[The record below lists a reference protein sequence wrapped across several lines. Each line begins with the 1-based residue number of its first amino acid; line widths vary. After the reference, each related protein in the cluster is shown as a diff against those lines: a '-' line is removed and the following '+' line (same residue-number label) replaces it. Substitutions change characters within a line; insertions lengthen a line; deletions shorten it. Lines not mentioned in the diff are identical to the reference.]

1 MKVKPDTVA
10 FIVANSILKAHVE
23 AIFEEQR
30 RSGDVIVVEMD
41 VSNLRE
47 EGQRLVNLG
56 VGAMVAR
63 GGTYEDL
70 KKEITQVPVIKIE
83 MAASDILFS
92 LARAKA
98 SYKEIYLILY
108 EDILFDF
115 ETWKDLLSISL
126 TVQRYRS
133 IDELKRILDAIEV
146 SPDTVVVGGGACSV
160 LSQQK
165 QLNTI
170 EVLPRRDTNI
180 LAYENARNIISQ
192 MRRERSQVN
201 QLESILYSVGEGVII
216 IDRSGRI
223 LHFNRRSEE
232 LLSVD
237 KQYAVGRPISGIIPD
252 PALGQ
257 WLGARPFS
265 PKHGVIEAGGRKLSL
280 RVDLF
285 RVYQNEEQFIL
296 TLSEVARIQKLEQD
310 IRRRLSHKGLVAQY
324 TFDDILTQNDRF
336 RGSIEKAKKLTDVQ
350 GSVLIFGESGTGKEL
365 FAQSI
370 HNGSPRKNG
379 PFVAVNCAAL
389 SESILE
395 SELFGYVAGAFTGAK
410 KEGKA
415 GLFELAHEGTI
426 FLDEINSMPLSVQS
440 KVLRVLEQKEVMRL
454 GADYVIPLDVRI
466 IAAANEPLLEA
477 VKAGT
482 FRQDLYFRLN
492 TFELKIQPLRERR
505 EDILFLF
512 RYYLSQYCKAAGSGK
527 AAALDGSRGH
537 DSNDHRGAGAPG
549 NDGRGSGDGGGSLAL
564 EADFVEQLVKHDWL
578 GNVRELKNTALRYVT
593 FNGDNSNGDILN
605 VSVKAKAAGNVYGG
619 QGKTFG
625 GGGAAGGGAA
635 PDAVVGDD
643 LRIDLKALSRTVEAL
658 VIQNLLDR
666 GVPKQDIARLLG
678 ISRQALFQKINKMK
692 DREVD
697 E

>member
-23 AIFEEQR
+23 EIFEEQR

-63 GGTYEDL
+63 GGAYEDL
-70 KKEITQVPVIKIE
+70 KKEITQIPVIKIE
-83 MAASDILFS
+83 MSASDILFS
-92 LARAKA
+92 LAKA
-98 SYKEIYLILY
+98 RENYRDIYLILY
-108 EDILFDF
+108 ENTVFDF
-115 ETWKDLLSISL
+115 ETWKYLLNISL
-126 TVQRYRS
+126 TVKRYKNVH
-133 IDELKRILDAIEV
+133 EVQAILD
-146 SPDTVVVGGGACSV
+146 
-160 LSQQK
+160 
-165 QLNTI
+165 TI

-237 KQYAVGRPISGIIPD
+237 KQYAVGRTISGIIPD

-370 HNGSPRKNG
+370 HNGSLRKNG

-593 FNGDNSNGDILN
+593 FNGDNSNGDILD

-625 GGGAAGGGAA
+625 GGGAAGGG
-635 PDAVVGDD
+635 AVVGDD

-692 DREVD
+692 GREVD

>member
-23 AIFEEQR
+23 EIFEEQR

-63 GGTYEDL
+63 GGAYEDL
-70 KKEITQVPVIKIE
+70 KKEITQIPVIKIE
-83 MAASDILFS
+83 MSASDILFS
-92 LARAKA
+92 LAKA
-98 SYKEIYLILY
+98 RENYRDIYLILY
-108 EDILFDF
+108 ENTVFDF
-115 ETWKDLLSISL
+115 ETWKYLLNISL
-126 TVQRYRS
+126 TVKRYKNVH
-133 IDELKRILDAIEV
+133 EVQAILD
-146 SPDTVVVGGGACSV
+146 
-160 LSQQK
+160 
-165 QLNTI
+165 TI

-237 KQYAVGRPISGIIPD
+237 KQYAVGRTISGIIPD

-370 HNGSPRKNG
+370 HNGSLRKNG

-593 FNGDNSNGDILN
+593 FNGDNSNGDILD

-625 GGGAAGGGAA
+625 GGGAAGGGA
-635 PDAVVGDD
+635 VVGD

-692 DREVD
+692 GREVD